1 MKFIGWN
8 HLIWWCGFQLART
21 LPPYV
26 YLACI
31 DTWICTCAF
40 ARPPNLDTVDHKC
53 HKIFACYRLYAD
65 NWPHTR
71 QLHTNVPFYW
81 VFTWVKTDRKST
93 IYTCFKINEI
103 TAFVFLCKIFISIHL
118 RFSTSIVYFYT
129 YFCLIELKWKERQ
142 WKSLSERATYN
153 RKKKKMVKNAY
164 TKSISSSSNSDGRNH
179 RRFGIY
185 DIGCINS
192 QKWIT
197 NRW

>member
-1 MKFIGWN
+1 MYIKHVLIHEFVRARSSDRPIWIPSITSVIKYSLVIDCMLIIDRIHDNYIRMCRFIEFSHGWKQTEN
-8 HLIWWCGFQLART
+8 QPFTHALKSMR
-21 LPPYV
+21 LP
-26 YLACI
+26 LSSS
-31 DTWICTCAF
+31 
-40 ARPPNLDTVDHKC
+40 
-53 HKIFACYRLYAD
+53 YAK
-65 NWPHTR
+65 
-71 QLHTNVPFYW
+71 Y
-81 VFTWVKTDRKST
+81 
-93 IYTCFKINEI
+93 IY
-103 TAFVFLCKIFISIHL
+103 IHL

-153 RKKKKMVKNAY
+153 RKKKKMVKNAH